1 MTTDRPR
8 RWRPE
13 GGRQSSKLRL
23 AGNRRYFS
31 EPRLPPSV
39 GDRQPNI
46 GDLVEEAMTAA
57 LSGEARV
64 DETFGEYSP
73 LFGFCR
79 SAVMQE
85 GRLLEIAIERA
96 IRATPGLS
104 LLPARPMPIVPAA
117 QEMLKRT
124 PAVAIKGV
132 RFPSRVH
139 ATETYKPDLFIING
153 TRHSGLILDV
163 KRNLSSHRPQD
174 IDRLRFR
181 MLAVASIAPEWVA
194 EHRGPLLVEIE
205 TAIVDGADEMSDHE
219 RGVFR
224 LSEIDDLLGTSGA
237 AKSIRGVREQFSRQV
252 QDELAR
258 RCLALATPPTT
269 TKAAGC
275 LDEPR
280 AHSAG
285 DKDSTD
291 AATPLESF
299 AVDTE
304 PPRRFG
310 YARRPSLH

>member
-1 MTTDRPR
+1 MTTDRSR

-13 GGRQSSKLRL
+13 GGRRSSKLRL
-23 AGNRRYFS
+23 AGYRRYFP
-31 EPRLPPSV
+31 EPRLPRT
-39 GDRQPNI
+39 GDDHSPNI
-46 GDLVEEAMTAA
+46 DGLVEEAMTAA

-64 DETFGEYSP
+64 DETFGAYST

-85 GRLLEIAIERA
+85 GRLLEIAIEHA
-96 IRATPGLS
+96 IRENPELS

-124 PAVAIKGV
+124 PAANIKGV

-139 ATETYKPDLFIING
+139 ATETYKPDLLIINR
-153 TRHSGLILDV
+153 TKHSGLILDV
-163 KRNLSSHRPQD
+163 KRSLASHRPQD
-174 IDRLRFR
+174 IDRLRFK

-224 LSEIDDLLGTSGA
+224 LSEIDHLLGTSGA
-237 AKSIRGVREQFSRQV
+237 AESIRGVREQFSRRV
-252 QDELAR
+252 QDELTR
-258 RCLALATPPTT
+258 RCRALATPS
-269 TKAAGC
+269 AAASATGSSE
-275 LDEPR
+275 EPGGR
-280 AHSAG
+280 SARQI
-285 DKDSTD
+285 DSTD
-291 AATPLESF
+291 TPLESF
-299 AVDTE
+299 VADAKQ
-304 PPRRFG
+304 PRRFG